1 MILTSR
7 KKDKQSMQKIHE
19 MRTIR
24 AKKNNAKRDLKG
36 DYYHGHCNKY
46 NKQT

>member
-1 MILTSR
+1 MVPTIR
-7 KKDKQSMQKIHE
+7 KKDEQSMQKIHE

-36 DYYHGHCNKY
+36 DN
-46 NKQT
+46 